1 MKGFNIPEEA
11 HIIHALAPVSLAAGL
26 TSDYWSM
33 KGYSHADIIWL
44 FGAAV
49 QVGTVTVYQSEDD
62 SGTGED
68 AIPFKYYGELTASGD
83 VLDRIAD
90 ATTAG
95 FANVSAGTANT
106 MYVISVD
113 AAELAVDHPFMCTK
127 VTGAGGA
134 QLGACIVVLSGSR
147 YAKESSPTALA

>member
-1 MKGFNIPEEA
+1 MKGFVIPEQG
-11 HIIHALAPVSLAAGL
+11 HVILALAPVSLAAGL

-33 KGYSHADIIWL
+33 KDYAHADIIWL

-49 QVGTVTVYQSEDD
+49 QVGTITVFQSEDNAA
-62 SGTGED
+62 TGED
-68 AIPFKYYGELTASGD
+68 AIAFKYYGELTASGD

-113 AAELAVDHPFMCTK
+113 ASELAEDHPFMCTK

-134 QLGACIVVLSGSR
+134 QLGACIVILSGAR
-147 YAKESSPTALA
+147 YGVESSATEL